1 MSRVRIHLSKDNN
14 FKEDIKKLKRLYDVF
29 NYKELADKLELSE
42 SAIKGWAKR
51 NTIPE
56 KYLKMLENTNQINS
70 NNKNSNNISIN
81 GNNHGHININSSD
94 EMSMEIC
101 KEIKKLSDVKKEYY
115 YHLIKADVLREQIG

>member
-1 MSRVRIHLSKDNN
+1 MNFQEELSKL
-14 FKEDIKKLKRLYDVF
+14 KKFF
-29 NYKELADKLELSE
+29 NVLTNRELAEKLEITE
-42 SAIKGWAKR
+42 SAISVWSKR
-51 NTIPE
+51 DKIPN
-56 KYLKMLENTNQINS
+56 KYIQKIENNRTNL
-70 NNKNSNNISIN
+70 NNGSVQIN